1 MPFGD
6 AISSISISLG
16 LSSEMAPLILGNGA
30 GGAATSDVIVV
41 DAIGVLQLLLFE
53 IPDEGV
59 AVRGDATVI
68 EPTDVDL
75 IEVFIQTIGA
85 KSTFGR
91 GWRGGGFGLLFGI
104 VVVGATLEVDDTPV
118 AAANMAVFILGFTFD
133 AVVTTF
139 GFLTADT
146 CVCSGNAY
154 GSCIGCTVLW
164 DDGGNKLLLNIDAG

>member
-1 MPFGD
+1 
-6 AISSISISLG
+6 
-16 LSSEMAPLILGNGA
+16 MAPLILGNGA

-41 DAIGVLQLLLFE
+41 VVDAIGVLQLLLLFE

-68 EPTDVDL
+68 EPTDVDF

-91 GWRGGGFGLLFGI
+91 GWRGGGFGFVLLFGN
-104 VVVGATLEVDDTPV
+104 VVVGATFEVDDTPV
-118 AAANMAVFILGFTFD
+118 AAANMAVFILVFAFD

-139 GFLTADT
+139 DFLTADT

-164 DDGGNKLLLNIDAG
+164 EGDGNRLLLNIAAG